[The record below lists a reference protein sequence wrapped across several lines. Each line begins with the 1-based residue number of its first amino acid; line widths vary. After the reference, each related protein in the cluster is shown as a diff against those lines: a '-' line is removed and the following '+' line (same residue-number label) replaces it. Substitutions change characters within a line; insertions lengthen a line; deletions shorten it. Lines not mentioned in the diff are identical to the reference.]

1 MEESD
6 SKRVRVDGALN
17 SLWKAVVAAHTDAA
31 PKELKPL
38 NIKDLCD
45 RLGRGITKTAHD
57 RYHLARVKQSKRKRS
72 SSQKESSTSRVKRT
86 RVS

>member
-6 SKRVRVDGALN
+6 SKRVNGASN
-17 SLWKAVVAAHTDAA
+17 SLWKAVVATHTDAA

-38 NIKDLCD
+38 DIKDLCD

-57 RYHLARVKQSKRKRS
+57 RYHY
-72 SSQKESSTSRVKRT
+72 ESFKFF
-86 RVS
+86 